1 MYRVSCEALIFFS
14 FFLFSP
20 PPSPD
25 VVPPADLR
33 DPRPSCIESLR
44 GRNRSPCVR
53 STLKAALH
61 CTLIRIGNRDIKKY
75 KRPISAKREK
85 KKNIRPKSQTQIQRP
100 DYLGRP
106 SRQKLQPSLRSLT
119 QHQNPIHSTRSTQN
133 PHHPRSL
140 PPGIPHL
147 FFDALIRLPSQAP
160 FLTYS
165 RKATTR
171 KREKRHIHHLD

>member
-53 STLKAALH
+53 STLRDDS
-61 CTLIRIGNRDIKKY
+61 LI
-75 KRPISAKREK
+75 
-85 KKNIRPKSQTQIQRP
+85 
-100 DYLGRP
+100 
-106 SRQKLQPSLRSLT
+106 
-119 QHQNPIHSTRSTQN
+119 ST
-133 PHHPRSL
+133 
-140 PPGIPHL
+140 
-147 FFDALIRLPSQAP
+147 ALIRNRHSCIAQRPENQSQA
-160 FLTYS
+160 LLCGDS
-165 RKATTR
+165 RPALG
-171 KREKRHIHHLD
+171 EH